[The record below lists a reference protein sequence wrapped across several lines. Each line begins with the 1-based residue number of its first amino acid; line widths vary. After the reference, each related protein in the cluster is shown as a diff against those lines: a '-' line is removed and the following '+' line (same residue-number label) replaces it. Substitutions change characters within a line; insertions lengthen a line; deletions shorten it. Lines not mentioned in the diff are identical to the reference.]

1 MSIANEINEEPL
13 DICDPQIRAVVHRA
27 QCLVDATATV
37 LNVLG
42 PFFILPSEIS
52 EEFLMESAAVFQLGV
67 WEQKGIQV
75 YLDTELPTYQEA
87 REELEARVRK
97 GLAEFEGPDA
107 SPLFRQML
115 KTWWERF
122 AWDADDLFQSQI
134 MLGDVAED
142 QFATVM
148 ADFIFQH
155 RHELKNILKLS
166 KNP

>member
-1 MSIANEINEEPL
+1 
-13 DICDPQIRAVVHRA
+13 
-27 QCLVDATATV
+27 
-37 LNVLG
+37 
-42 PFFILPSEIS
+42 
-52 EEFLMESAAVFQLGV
+52 MESAAVFQLGV